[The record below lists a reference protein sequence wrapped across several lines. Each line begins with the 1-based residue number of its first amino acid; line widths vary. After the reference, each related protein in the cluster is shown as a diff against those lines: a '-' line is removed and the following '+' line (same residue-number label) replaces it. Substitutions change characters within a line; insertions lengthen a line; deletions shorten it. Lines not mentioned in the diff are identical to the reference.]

1 MSTENLNRLL
11 SAANE
16 FDASDLHL
24 VAGVPPAFRVNGEII
39 IADEDAL
46 TEDEITG
53 DGGQSAERTAEEKIR
68 AGMGAVHFHSP

>member
-1 MSTENLNRLL
+1 MNAEKLDRLL
-11 SAANE
+11 AAAGD

-46 TEDEITG
+46 TE
-53 DGGQSAERTAEEKIR
+53 QQVAEFRRFRKNELERVVAQR
-68 AGMGAVHFHSP
+68 

>member
-1 MSTENLNRLL
+1 MSTNNLDRLL
-11 SAANE
+11 SAARE

-46 TEDEITG
+46 SESETEQIARSLLNE
-53 DGGQSAERTAEEKIR
+53 QQR
-68 AGMGAVHFHSP
+68 AKFEQE